1 MNKQRKNRL
10 IVPSLLTLSLLGAY
24 VYANSSTTGFLNS
37 KTELGEVIVI
47 GTRVKGLLKNNPYS
61 ITVLS
66 RKQLDKDPRPD
77 IAQALQDAP
86 GIELQDTNNSGKRVI
101 KIRGEEPG
109 RITVLIDGQEL
120 TDHTYHGTPFL
131 ENLSDVSKVEVVHG
145 PASVLYGA
153 KAIGGVVNIITKDA
167 GGNGPISGEIGSTY
181 FGESNGWLGHAAIAG
196 TIDRFGYR
204 LSTYKQHNNNLK
216 TPSSSF
222 SSYQTELTNS
232 GNKSQGTSLNLS
244 YTLGDKRNHLVRLKL
259 DSSKLSAKNWSEPA
273 ILHEAV
279 VPMDKFE
286 INLPNRDKKKVA
298 FFYDGEDLSNVL
310 KKIHFDLYHQKV
322 KRTFINE
329 LIMHPLGDSRYVA
342 SLMKDKLPTSVESLI
357 PQVLDAAAPILKP
370 ITMEMKN
377 HSNDDLI
384 NYGGTVQFDFKLP
397 SNYLIVGAN
406 YLADHLE
413 TNKLT
418 DLTIR
423 HIPLADQIPLSK
435 VPKEVDKLHPGF
447 YKGYINT
454 WSIFAQDTLDIT
466 DDLKATAGLRYYK
479 MQKELQS
486 IDLEK
491 AIPGVISGDKI
502 KESKV
507 VHSASLVYTGIL
519 NTSLRLNY
527 SEGYVPPNLME
538 LYMTT
543 DAGGVASLP
552 NPRLKAE
559 TSKNIELGVR
569 YDDNQFRL
577 DGSLFLTRSKNY
589 IALRNC
595 LHNPMCGKPS
605 FRPTAIYE
613 NVDNAK
619 TYGAELSTSYTI
631 DEHWTPYLNLSMIKR
646 KAHLVH
652 GDTYATDVPTWS
664 GRAGL
669 RYVQQSSQVPFWAD
683 VFVRGASRVSTAP
696 ELNQANPGG
705 DTPLADLPGWMTVN
719 AAVGI
724 EPKWGDKVKVNFVL
738 QGNNLTNTKYR
749 TSYKALPGAARNI
762 TFSTNW
768 QF

>member
-1 MNKQRKNRL
+1 M
-10 IVPSLLTLSLLGAY
+10 
-24 VYANSSTTGFLNS
+24 
-37 KTELGEVIVI
+37 
-47 GTRVKGLLKNNPYS
+47 
-61 ITVLS
+61 
-66 RKQLDKDPRPD
+66 
-77 IAQALQDAP
+77 
-86 GIELQDTNNSGKRVI
+86 
-101 KIRGEEPG
+101 
-109 RITVLIDGQEL
+109 
-120 TDHTYHGTPFL
+120 
-131 ENLSDVSKVEVVHG
+131 
-145 PASVLYGA
+145 
-153 KAIGGVVNIITKDA
+153 
-167 GGNGPISGEIGSTY
+167 
-181 FGESNGWLGHAAIAG
+181 
-196 TIDRFGYR
+196 
-204 LSTYKQHNNNLK
+204 
-216 TPSSSF
+216 
-222 SSYQTELTNS
+222 
-232 GNKSQGTSLNLS
+232 
-244 YTLGDKRNHLVRLKL
+244 
-259 DSSKLSAKNWSEPA
+259 
-273 ILHEAV
+273 
-279 VPMDKFE
+279 
-286 INLPNRDKKKVA
+286 
-298 FFYDGEDLSNVL
+298 
-310 KKIHFDLYHQKV
+310 
-322 KRTFINE
+322 
-329 LIMHPLGDSRYVA
+329 
-342 SLMKDKLPTSVESLI
+342 
-357 PQVLDAAAPILKP
+357 
-370 ITMEMKN
+370 
-377 HSNDDLI
+377 
-384 NYGGTVQFDFKLP
+384 
-397 SNYLIVGAN
+397 
-406 YLADHLE
+406 
-413 TNKLT
+413 
-418 DLTIR
+418 
-423 HIPLADQIPLSK
+423 SK
-435 VPKEVDKLHPGF
+435 VPKEVHKLHPGF